1 MPLGLGI
8 YVIVITWARGICLI
22 YMPKPEGGGIYIGK
36 IPIAHVISNIFH
48 LGT

>member
-1 MPLGLGI
+1 MPYI
-8 YVIVITWARGICLI
+8 IVITWARGIYLI
-22 YMPKPEGGGIYIGK
+22 YMPKPEGFRLDGKGIYNRQ